1 MGNDYIQCKGL
12 YTINGTVVYKMAQIN
27 QKWDKV
33 LELFFEY
40 PNKSFSVREISKKA
54 RIPSSSVHRY
64 LQILKKENLI
74 TAENK
79 AIITLYFKFKKTF
92 YIIDKIYNIGL
103 LDFINRELNPSLVIV
118 FGSVRKGEYEKESD
132 IDIFIESSIDKKLN
146 LEDYERKIGH
156 KIQIFVEKDI
166 KKIQPNLFKNV
177 INGIKIEG
185 YLDISLK

>member
-1 MGNDYIQCKGL
+1 
-12 YTINGTVVYKMAQIN
+12 MAQIN
-27 QKWDKV
+27 QKWDKI

-40 PNKSFSVREISKKA
+40 SNKSFSVREISKKVG
-54 RIPSSSVHRY
+54 IPSSSVQRY

-74 TAENK
+74 TGENK
-79 AIITLYFKFKKTF
+79 AIITPYFKFRKTF
-92 YIIDKIYNIGL
+92 YLIDKIYNIGI

-132 IDIFIESSIDKKLN
+132 IDIFVESSVNKKIN

-166 KKIQPNLFKNV
+166 KKLQSNLFKNIV
-177 INGIKIEG
+177 NGIKIAG
-185 YLDISLK
+185 YLDMELK